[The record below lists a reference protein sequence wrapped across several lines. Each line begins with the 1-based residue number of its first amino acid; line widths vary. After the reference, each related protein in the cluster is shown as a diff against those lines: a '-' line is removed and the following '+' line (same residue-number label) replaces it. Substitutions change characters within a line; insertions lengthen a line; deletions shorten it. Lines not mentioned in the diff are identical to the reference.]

1 MSGRM
6 TIPEIAAR
14 LSIGLDAVYQ
24 MLERGIIPGVRL
36 ERKWIITRYA
46 FEQWEKTCGSVSGAP
61 GLLSQHRGN
70 IH

>member
-1 MSGRM
+1 
-6 TIPEIAAR
+6 
-14 LSIGLDAVYQ
+14 
-24 MLERGIIPGVRL
+24 MLERGIIPAVRL